1 MSTKRRSIKFKEKKK
16 SGNEEATL
24 ELLRDLWL
32 TTPLTVPTV
41 SKLSSLRMTP
51 DFMIAKHEEKWK
63 AKRMKKKEAGSR
75 ALNVSAS
82 DVSRED
88 FERKK

>member
-1 MSTKRRSIKFKEKKK
+1 MKRRSIKFEEKKK

-51 DFMIAKHEEKWK
+51 DLVMAKHEEK
-63 AKRMKKKEAGSR
+63 
-75 ALNVSAS
+75 
-82 DVSRED
+82 
-88 FERKK
+88 